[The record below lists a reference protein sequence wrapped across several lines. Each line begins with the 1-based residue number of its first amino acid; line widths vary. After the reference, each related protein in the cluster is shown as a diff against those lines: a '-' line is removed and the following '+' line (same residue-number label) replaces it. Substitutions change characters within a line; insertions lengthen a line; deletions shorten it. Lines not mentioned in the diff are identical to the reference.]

1 MSPID
6 FAFIFSSYQDMVDL
20 DVSVWAFLFF
30 FLTLEK
36 PLKSFSGL
44 REPLK
49 NNNNSLFSSQYIHM
63 FSEK

>member
-1 MSPID
+1 M
-6 FAFIFSSYQDMVDL
+6 FSSYQDMVDL
-20 DVSVWAFLFF
+20 DVSIWAFLFF
-30 FLTLEK
+30 IFFTLGK

-63 FSEK
+63 FSE

>member
-20 DVSVWAFLFF
+20 DVSVWAFFF

-49 NNNNSLFSSQYIHM
+49 NNNNSLFSSQCIHM